1 MDEDPRLSL
10 AQAIPI
16 AEVVDSL
23 GIQGLRRAGHEMV
36 GPCPSC
42 GGTDRFGVNL
52 NKGIFNCRKC
62 LAKGDGIALVRLD
75 RGLDF
80 KGALDWLCGPREAI
94 DPA

>member
-1 MDEDPRLSL
+1 MDEDPRLAL
-10 AQAIPI
+10 AQTMRIE
-16 AEVVDSL
+16 EVVHAL